1 MSQPSPAPPSRP
13 RRVPL
18 RRRPAWAW
26 LRLFRPVALLTG
38 VGVALGAAF
47 TLDNGSPA
55 WHEALAVAIVMAGL
69 LAAASAF
76 NDAEDAEFDRDAHV
90 WRPIPA
96 GFVTVPQAQRAAAAW
111 ALAALIAAATLGWIP
126 FLLALATVALAYLHS
141 ARLKPGNFAWI
152 AWALAFALVPLWIA
166 EGVDAFD
173 RVLWWA
179 FPVGMTAGLA
189 MYLAV
194 KLPDYERDD
203 SDDAHNLLHWLTI
216 DYAVPV
222 AWGAVGAHIV
232 MAVASA
238 NLESLRA
245 EWIIPAASV
254 AIVLALVMMGI
265 LFFGVTERRLVWQ
278 RWILSLAIV
287 GMEIGWLGSII
298 P

>member
-1 MSQPSPAPPSRP
+1 MSSWIEQPRSEPAAEPMSQPSPAPPSRP

-152 AWALAFALVPLWIA
+152 AWALAFALDLGVIAQVARDHAPAGVQEADREPL
-166 EGVDAFD
+166 
-173 RVLWWA
+173 RL
-179 FPVGMTAGLA
+179 PVGPLPPHPIRL
-189 MYLAV
+189 YLG
-194 KLPDYERDD
+194 
-203 SDDAHNLLHWLTI
+203 
-216 DYAVPV
+216 AVPRIIRPRDRLRRGPSRAPGPPPV
-222 AWGAVGAHIV
+222 RIPSRWPGQARRRSPHARGHRG
-232 MAVASA
+232 SA
-238 NLESLRA
+238 RQQRQ
-245 EWIIPAASV
+245 
-254 AIVLALVMMGI
+254 LAP
-265 LFFGVTERRLVWQ
+265 R
-278 RWILSLAIV
+278 
-287 GMEIGWLGSII
+287 
-298 P
+298 PPP